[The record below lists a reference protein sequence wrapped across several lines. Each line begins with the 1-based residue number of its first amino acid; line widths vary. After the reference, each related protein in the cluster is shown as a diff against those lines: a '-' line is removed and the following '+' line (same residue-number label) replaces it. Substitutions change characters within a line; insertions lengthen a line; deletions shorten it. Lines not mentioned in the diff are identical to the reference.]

1 MTRLTIGTKEPL
13 GPLAI
18 DVIGARGQRVS
29 EGLTLS
35 SSQRSTVVGD
45 LDPGQYTFIAT
56 RPSGERLIQTA
67 EVGGPERHVDIV
79 SDEPSPREFLNEAT
93 QFGLVDSTFAGR
105 ESNLKMVVRNVRPS
119 ANNAIRSL
127 SALSAADA
135 FNSTTFKL
143 ATDLTGGADLMA
155 AIRSPYRYLVYWIF
169 DRGRWRTL
177 AGPTPFD
184 VRGEGEFLRVAV
196 RSSKPL
202 ALGLLHDGNLGPIV
216 IVPPF
221 RDGIDVTFLASGVE
235 MDENADRVANPSA
248 LRVPVALAL
257 PNNLSMADLLVGL
270 TASSFSRA
278 MSVWDN
284 ASYDGEGNGDSA
296 LDLLLH
302 KFQDPAAACLGALY
316 LARFAPERLP
326 IAWLRNLHNIWPDV
340 AETSLLIAWSRAI
353 TGDQGVTWTTS
364 ITDHLR
370 DASRARC
377 ILFAR
382 TRVQLLQ
389 LSRLYGPYM
398 RARQI
403 KVSTRRRARAGDFLD
418 YAADAGGLEAF
429 WGRSP
434 NTPGDLENY
443 ESRAINGIAI
453 HSRAGG
459 FEQIFVPGVYNLSRR
474 FGGPG
479 R

>member
-1 MTRLTIGTKEPL
+1 MTKLTIGTKEPL

-29 EGLTLS
+29 KGLTLS
-35 SSQRSTVVGD
+35 SSQHSTVVGD

-67 EVGGPERHVDIV
+67 EVGGPEWHVYIV
-79 SDEPSPREFLNEAT
+79 SGEPSPREFLTEAT
-93 QFGLVDSTFAGR
+93 QFGLVDSTFAQR
-105 ESNLKMVVRNVRPS
+105 ESNLEMVMGNVPPS
-119 ANNAIRSL
+119 ANNAIRTL
-127 SALSAADA
+127 SALSDADA
-135 FNSTTFKL
+135 FNFATFKL
-143 ATDLTGGADLMA
+143 ATDLTGGDGLMA
-155 AIRSPYRYLVYWIF
+155 AKRSPYRYLVYWIF
-169 DRGRWRTL
+169 DKGRWLTL

-184 VRGEGEFLRVAV
+184 VRGEGEYLQVAV
-196 RSSKPL
+196 RSSKPV
-202 ALGLLHDGNLGPIV
+202 ALGLLHDGSLGPIV

-221 RDGIDVTFLASGVE
+221 HDGVDVTFLASGVE
-235 MDENADRVANPSA
+235 MDWNADRVANPSA

-257 PNNLSMADLLVGL
+257 PQNLAIADLLVGL
-270 TASSFSRA
+270 AASSFSGA

-284 ASYDGEGNGDSA
+284 ASYNGAGNGDSA

-302 KFQDPAAACLGALY
+302 KFHDPAAACLGALY

-326 IAWLRNLHNIWPDV
+326 IDWLRNLHSIWPDV
-340 AETSLLIAWSRAI
+340 ADTSLLIAWSRAI
-353 TGDQGVTWTTS
+353 AGDQGVKWTTS

-370 DASRARC
+370 DASQARC
-377 ILFAR
+377 TLFAR

-434 NTPGDLENY
+434 NVPGDQEKY
-443 ESRAINGIAI
+443 EGRAINGIAI
-453 HSRAGG
+453 HSGRGG
-459 FEQIFVPGVYNLSRR
+459 FKEIFIPGRYNL
-474 FGGPG
+474 FQ
-479 R
+479 